1 MRKGIIGIMI
11 VCSWVIGVN
20 VFAQRHVV
28 IDNPETWTVSELAPY
43 YGETVIFDTPLYVT
57 SNYSGLRVSPRR
69 IFSPSNQ
76 ARPKTAE
83 YSRIAALNQQGTI
96 DLVGASGYHR
106 LGEKIYNLK
115 AKVSSGSLTM
125 LDGEWSG
132 NSRADLEAALPNVD
146 QNGEHTLLIC
156 TMNLEYYMT
165 EQFSDGY
172 SDPGPSSDAQH
183 QKQRAKISKAL
194 AKINADLY
202 GFVEL
207 QLGDG
212 AIREL
217 TEDLSKNTGRNY
229 AYIND
234 GSSASGSFIRA
245 GFAYDADKLECIG
258 ALQEIE
264 TAIQHRKK
272 MQAFREKATGE
283 VFIFSVNHFKAKS
296 GGGTG
301 ANADQGDGQGGFN
314 QTRVSEAT
322 AVLDR
327 YNKYKVNPIINDEDI
342 IIMGDLNA
350 YGKEDPIY
358 VFLDNG
364 MTDLHRYFH
373 ADTSYSYTYRSE
385 LGYLDHAICSASML
399 PQVTGM
405 SAYHINSDESDEFT
419 YDKSSDLTMFRCSD
433 HDPVLIGVRLD
444 STLAPINYS
453 VGVNTWDIYENGS
466 KIVISHA
473 YESDAPSFYRVYTID
488 GRLWEAGKI
497 TDEVHS
503 IDRPVQSGLY
513 IIMVF
518 DKGVTY
524 KYKLIIP

>member
-1 MRKGIIGIMI
+1 MRKRIIGILI
-11 VCSWVIGVN
+11 VCGWVIGVSGI
-20 VFAQRHVV
+20 AQRHVT
-28 IDNPETWTVSELAPY
+28 IDNPETWTVSELSKY
-43 YGETVIFDTPLYVT
+43 SGETVIFDTPFYVT
-57 SNYSGLRVSPRR
+57 SNYSGLQVSPRR
-69 IFSPSNQ
+69 IFSPTNQ
-76 ARPKTAE
+76 ARPKTEE
-83 YSRIAALNQQGTI
+83 YTRVATLNQKASV
-96 DLVGASGYHR
+96 DLYGVSGYHR

-115 AKVSSGSLTM
+115 AKVSSSSLTM
-125 LDGEWSG
+125 LDGEWRE
-132 NSRADLEAALPNVD
+132 NSRADLEAGIPSVD
-146 QNGEHTLLIC
+146 QNGEHRLLIC

-165 EQFSDGY
+165 EQFSSGY
-172 SDPGPSSDAQH
+172 SDPGPKSDSQH

-202 GFVEL
+202 GFIEL

-217 TEDLSKNTGRNY
+217 ATDLSTNTGRNFT
-229 AYIND
+229 YIND
-234 GSSASGSFIRA
+234 GSSVSGTFIRA
-245 GFAYDADKLECIG
+245 GFVYDADKLECVG

-314 QTRVSEAT
+314 QTRVAEAN
-322 AVLDR
+322 AVLER
-327 YNKYKVNPIINDEDI
+327 YNKYKVSPVIHDEDI
-342 IIMGDLNA
+342 LIMGDLNA
-350 YGKEDPIY
+350 YAKEDPIY
-358 VFLDNG
+358 TFLDQG
-364 MTDLHRYFH
+364 LTDLHRYFH

-385 LGYLDHAICSASML
+385 SGYLDHAICSASLL

-405 SAYHINSDESDEFT
+405 SAYHINSDESDDYT

-433 HDPVLIGVRLD
+433 HDPVLVGLRLD
-444 STLAPINYS
+444 STLAPIS
-453 VGVNTWDIYENGS
+453 QGVAVNSWEIYENGA
-466 KIVISHA
+466 KIIISHA
-473 YESDAPSFYRVYTID
+473 YESDVPSYYRVYSVD
-488 GRLWEAGKI
+488 GRMWEQGKI
-497 TDEVHS
+497 MDEQHT